1 MYCLPRRLETNREAT
16 ATRRAETVCKPKP
29 AAERRPPNQPPSPA
43 ITPLNPTIIRS
54 GLRGRGAGLGRWPQ
68 SITATMVHDV

>member
-1 MYCLPRRLETNREAT
+1 MHCRNGLQAQTRSGETASCQT
-16 ATRRAETVCKPKP
+16 
-29 AAERRPPNQPPSPA
+29 PSPA

-54 GLRGRGAGLGRWPQ
+54 ELRGRGAGLDRWPQ